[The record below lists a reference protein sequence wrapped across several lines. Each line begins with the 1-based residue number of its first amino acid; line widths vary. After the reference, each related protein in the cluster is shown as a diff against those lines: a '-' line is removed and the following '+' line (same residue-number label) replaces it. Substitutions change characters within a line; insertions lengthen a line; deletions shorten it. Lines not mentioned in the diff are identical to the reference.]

1 MQSVPAMRPNRAKC
15 PFTWR
20 RRLDAG
26 RRNQSKRTGDDQ
38 PGRTTSIHGPHRVKT
53 LSTSSPPQRH
63 SRREPVSV
71 RPPSLFRALN
81 ILPACSSFVS
91 QQTGSGSASTEDHL
105 FPVGTSCAGSKRRCG
120 KTGRRMTSPSKMA
133 ATRRSQALVRTR
145 GCRCGRRRC
154 SFITYLAAPIELKSF
169 QVKVL
174 CPTFDKAGVKRE
186 LLDSVKARKLAYYG
200 HT

>member
-1 MQSVPAMRPNRAKC
+1 LQSVPAMRPNSAKC

-133 ATRRSQALVRTR
+133 ATRRSQAGLPMRPKALFIYYLS
-145 GCRCGRRRC
+145 GRADR
-154 SFITYLAAPIELKSF
+154 IEVVPS
-169 QVKVL
+169 
-174 CPTFDKAGVKRE
+174 
-186 LLDSVKARKLAYYG
+186 
-200 HT
+200 